1 LKRNETGSSQA
12 MEYQGF
18 QRSMEFVFSE
28 ELNMTIFISDRHTS
42 IKKHM
47 REQLPKVIH
56 YFDLWHLTKSKMEL
70 TEGIFSYI
78 P

>member
-12 MEYQGF
+12 MEYLGF
-18 QRSMEFVFSE
+18 QRCMEFVFTE

-47 REQLPKVIH
+47 REQL
-56 YFDLWHLTKSKMEL
+56 WHLTKSKMEL
-70 TEGIFSYI
+70 TDGMFSFSYI